1 MTDARVSRRQ
11 LTDSPPRQ
19 VPSQYKRGGTTV
31 NPIDSSTVESTT
43 PTRRMAAAATAGS
56 VQILT
61 AEELEELHVR
71 LATALSLN
79 DEANMETTISDILAG
94 REEPVPE
101 YSPEAT
107 ASHDLVQQQIDVDSI
122 QVWDNLFRS
131 IEMGQ
136 IDAVTQ
142 FVELGVDVA
151 RQHPRRMQY
160 PIYHAVRHSQTNMMR
175 HLINLKVDV
184 NVFSVPDRLLGVPA
198 DNERQRTPLM
208 NAAEQGNLNICK
220 ILCESAFADPML
232 VAPDGQTAQ
241 RLAARNGHKE
251 VVDYLPANR
260 GGAYLRLSCAFP
272 ILT

>member
-1 MTDARVSRRQ
+1 
-11 LTDSPPRQ
+11 
-19 VPSQYKRGGTTV
+19 
-31 NPIDSSTVESTT
+31 
-43 PTRRMAAAATAGS
+43 MAAVATAS
-56 VQILT
+56 SAHVLT

-71 LATALSLN
+71 LATDLSLN
-79 DEANMETTISDILAG
+79 DEANMEAIVSDILAG
-94 REEPVPE
+94 REEPVPQ

-107 ASHDLVQQQIDVDSI
+107 ATRDLVQQQIDVNSI
-122 QVWDNLFRS
+122 EVWDNLFRS
-131 IEMGQ
+131 IETGQ

-142 FVELGVDVA
+142 FVKLGLDVTS
-151 RQHPRRMQY
+151 QHPRRMQY

-175 HLINLKVDV
+175 HLINLKCDV
-184 NVFSVPDRLLGVPA
+184 NVWSTPDRLLSMPA

-208 NAAEQGNLNICK
+208 YAAEQGNLNICK

-232 VAPDGQTAQ
+232 IAPDGQTAQ

-272 ILT
+272 ILTGSMLIRR